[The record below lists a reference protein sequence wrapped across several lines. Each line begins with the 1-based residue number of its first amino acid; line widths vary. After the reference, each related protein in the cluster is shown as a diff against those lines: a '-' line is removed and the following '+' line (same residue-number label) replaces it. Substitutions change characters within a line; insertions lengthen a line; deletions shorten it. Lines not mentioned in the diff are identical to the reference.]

1 MVLVC
6 APDHPFAARGAVPV
20 EELQGA
26 ELVGFDEDLKIR
38 REIDRA
44 LAAVNVETRVVMQFD
59 NIETIKRAIEIG
71 AGVSLLP
78 EPTID
83 REVALKTLIGVPVA
97 GVEMTRPIGLLVRRG
112 KVLGRTAKRFL
123 QLLLSDASESV
134 LADVSDFEISEEDDD
149 SLETRSLGSAVPRKL
164 EPSGEAPVAPASHP

>member
-1 MVLVC
+1 MNRSMKLS
-6 APDHPFAARGAVPV
+6 AR
-20 EELQGA
+20 
-26 ELVGFDEDLKIR
+26 
-38 REIDRA
+38 
-44 LAAVNVETRVVMQFD
+44 
-59 NIETIKRAIEIG
+59 
-71 AGVSLLP
+71 
-78 EPTID
+78 D